1 MDFDPHWNYSATCTF
16 NIFTSSQSFWMA
28 FAAFGRAFRIVRS
41 TKISSKSIP
50 YLLMCTSNKYC
61 RTDNRIHLIQTSLY
75 MSEVIY
81 ICYISTSTSPIL
93 MALTPACRGSQIVRT
108 GLLSYKSIQYWLLDR
123 CYKEVK
129 HMEGRVGNHSSPYM
143 SYFICTLNIFTSTDA
158 ILMPLVPVCRGV
170 MIVLEITFG

>member
-1 MDFDPHWNYSATCTF
+1 
-16 NIFTSSQSFWMA
+16 MA
-28 FAAFGRAFRIVRS
+28 FAAFGRAFRILRN

-50 YLLMCTSNKYC
+50 YILLYTRNSKV
-61 RTDNRIHLIQTSLY
+61 RTDNRIILIYTSLY

-81 ICYISTSTSPIL
+81 ICYISTTTSPIL
-93 MALTPACRGSQIVRT
+93 MALTPACRESLIVRT

-129 HMEGRVGNHSSPYM
+129 HMEGSVRNHSSPYM

-158 ILMPLVPVCRGV
+158 ILMPLAPVCRGV
-170 MIVLEITFG
+170 VIVLQSTFAW